1 MKYGALLLPV
11 FVPLALALQAPTR
24 SHNAL
29 IFLAKE
35 GTRLRSSRLTS
46 LAEMLV
52 EQPQGLDKVK
62 DMIRH
67 MLAQKLAAHAED
79 TTQKQFCNKEL
90 AGSEKKVKEYKDGL
104 EKDQAD
110 FDMISAKLAELK
122 ESITDLHEDLAKA
135 AKSVAEATALRQQ
148 EKEKFAQDKIQNQ
161 QNEEAM
167 TKTMATIAE
176 NGGDRSAAEAAA
188 EAAVKKRISDEGSEQ
203 ERQMQYDKMMKEL
216 EVAKATKTKEVEY
229 KERQVVSMQADIS
242 RHEQD
247 IRMGKEEL
255 KAAQDYAT
263 TIKSQCVVPRESHKE
278 RQQRR
283 QSEINSLKDAYGIL
297 AGEDI
302 PVLG

>member
-110 FDMISAKLAELK
+110 FDMTNAKLAELTQ
-122 ESITDLHEDLAKA
+122 SISDLHEDLAKA

-148 EKEKFAQDKIQNQ
+148 EKDKFEQAKIQNE
-161 QNEEAM
+161 QNLDAASHAM
-167 TKTMATIAE
+167 EKVVQG
-176 NGGDRSAAEAAA
+176 GGDRSAAEAVQ
-188 EAAVKKRISDEGSEQ
+188 EAAIKKKIDDENSEQ
-203 ERQMQYDKMMKEL
+203 ERQMKYDKTMQEL
-216 EVAKATKTKEVEY
+216 EVAK
-229 KERQVVSMQADIS
+229 
-242 RHEQD
+242 
-247 IRMGKEEL
+247 
-255 KAAQDYAT
+255 
-263 TIKSQCVVPRESHKE
+263 
-278 RQQRR
+278 
-283 QSEINSLKDAYGIL
+283 
-297 AGEDI
+297 
-302 PVLG
+302 